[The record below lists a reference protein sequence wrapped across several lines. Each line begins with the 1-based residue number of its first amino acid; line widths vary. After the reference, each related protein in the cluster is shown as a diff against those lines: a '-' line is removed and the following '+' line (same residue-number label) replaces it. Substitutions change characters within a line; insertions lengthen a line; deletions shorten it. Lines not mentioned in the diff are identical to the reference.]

1 MLLAPL
7 QGGRGVR
14 YFRDS
19 RMKSVVRSRF
29 GSITSLAIGVV
40 VVGTAVA
47 TTADSAAAQYFGR
60 NKVQYQSFDFRAMH
74 TAHFDLYY
82 YPAES
87 LAVSDAARMAER
99 WYSRHSAALGDE
111 FEKRSL
117 VLYAD
122 APDFQQTNVVGGFIS
137 QGTGGVTEGLRSR
150 VVLPFTGVYADNDH
164 VLGHELVHVFQY
176 DIAGRMQGTGMAGLS
191 RLPLWLIEG
200 MAEYLSLGREDP
212 NTAMWMRDAAIRN
225 DLPTLK
231 QLSTD
236 PRYFPYR
243 YGEALW
249 AYIGGRWGDGVIPV
263 LYRAAVRTGWEPA
276 LKGVLGITGDTL
288 SAQWLQALRAQYL
301 PLQAGRTIPDSTG
314 VGVLPAT
321 EDQGAMDVA
330 PVLSPDGKYLAFY
343 TSRALLSTEL
353 YVADVETG
361 KIVKRLTSP
370 NTDTHFDAIS
380 FINSAGAWSPDGK
393 KFAFIVYADGNNEIA
408 IYDVASGNT
417 DRQLG
422 FKGVGAI
429 NDVSWGPNNKLVFS
443 GMHGG
448 LSDIYTYD
456 LTSGALVQLTNDRYA
471 DLQPVFSPDGNT
483 IAFATDSGPNT
494 DFDQLRYG
502 KMNIALRDMTTGA
515 TRLLPL
521 FEDAKHINPQ
531 FSPDGRQIY
540 FVSDRGGINDLYRV
554 ELATGATYQVT
565 HVATGVS
572 GITALSPALSVA
584 RQSGRIVFSVFDR
597 GGYTLRRLD
606 PETAEG
612 LALAS
617 QPSDTISL
625 AGMLPPNVP
634 GGGLIT
640 RRINDAITGLPEK
653 ETYPTSA
660 YRPKLSIDYLGS
672 PGVGIGVA
680 SGPYG
685 GLQAAGGVAAFF
697 SDLLG
702 NNVVAAQITG
712 GGDIR
717 NFGGQ
722 ALYQNLGHRM
732 NWGAGLSHE
741 PYITGFVGFQD
752 TTVNAGG
759 GDIPASIIS
768 QVLQRIY
775 YEQASF
781 ITQYPFSMTQRIELN
796 ARLNHVGYGGEVRR
810 FLVVGNQ
817 IFDLPK
823 EDIPNLPT
831 PINYGSVSAALVGD
845 YSYFGFT
852 SPIAGGRYRLEVGPS
867 FGGINMVNVL
877 ADYRR
882 YLFLRPITFAVRG
895 VHVGRYGSGAEDQR
909 LFPLYVGDPQLVR
922 GYEFDN
928 FTQSECRG
936 ATTPNTCPAFDRL
949 IGSRIAVA
957 NFEIRIPLLGND
969 QLGLINMPYVA
980 TEIAPFVDAG
990 VAWNSNESPTIEFS
1004 RTATGR
1010 VPVVSAG
1017 VSARMNILGYLVLE
1031 AYYAYP
1037 FQRPEKGGHFGF
1049 QIAPGW

>member
-1 MLLAPL
+1 M
-7 QGGRGVR
+7 R
-14 YFRDS
+14 YFREA
-19 RMKSVVRSRF
+19 RMKSVARKRC
-29 GSITSLAIGVV
+29 GSGVSLAIAVV
-40 VVGTAVA
+40 VAGAATMLTAS
-47 TTADSAAAQYFGR
+47 SAAAQYFGR

-99 WYSRHSAALGDE
+99 WYARHEAALGDE

-122 APDFQQTNVVGGFIS
+122 APDFQQTNVIGGFIS

-176 DIAGRMQGTGMAGLS
+176 DIAGKMQGQGMAGLS

-200 MAEYLSLGREDP
+200 MAEYLSIGREDP

-243 YGEALW
+243 YGQALW

-263 LYRAAVRTGWEPA
+263 LYRTAVKNGWEPA
-276 LKGVLGITGDTL
+276 LQGVLGLSGDSL
-288 SAQWLQALRAQYL
+288 SAQWLEALRAQYL
-301 PLQAGRTIPDSTG
+301 PLDADRTRPDSTG
-314 VGVLPAT
+314 DRILQPVNEP
-321 EDQGAMDVA
+321 GAMDVS
-330 PVLSPDGKYLAFY
+330 PVVSPDGKYVAFF

-361 KIVKRLTSP
+361 KIVKKLTSP
-370 NTDTHFDAIS
+370 NTNTHFDAIS
-380 FINSAGAWSPDGK
+380 FINSAGAWSPDAK
-393 KFAFIVYADGNNEIA
+393 KFAFIVFDEGDNAIS
-408 IYDVASGNT
+408 IYDVESGGT
-417 DRQLG
+417 ARQLR

-429 NDVSWGPNNKLVFS
+429 TDVSWGPNNKLVFS

-456 LTSGALVQLTNDRYA
+456 LSSGALVQITNDRYA
-471 DLQPVFSPDGNT
+471 DLQPTWSPDGKL
-483 IAFATDSGPNT
+483 IAFATDSGPKT

-502 KMNIALRDMTTGA
+502 KMNIAIRDMTTGA

-521 FEDAKHINPQ
+521 FGDAKNINPQ
-531 FSPDGRQIY
+531 FSPDGRELY
-540 FVSDRGGINDLYRV
+540 FISDHGGISDIYRV
-554 ELATGATYQVT
+554 DLATDAVYKVT
-565 HVATGVS
+565 NIATGVS
-572 GITALSPALSVA
+572 GITDLSPAISVA
-584 RQSGRIVFSVFDR
+584 RQTGRLVFSAFHH
-597 GGYTLRRLD
+597 GGYVLRKMDTQASR
-606 PETAEG
+606 G
-612 LALAS
+612 IVLAS
-617 QPSDTISL
+617 EAPDTTSL

-640 RRINDAITGLPEK
+640 RRINDPVTGLPPK
-653 ETYPTSA
+653 ETYSTSA
-660 YRPKLSIDYLGS
+660 YHPSLSIDYIGS

-685 GLQAAGGVAAFF
+685 GIQAGGGVAAFF

-702 NNVVAAQITG
+702 NNVVGAQISG

-722 ALYQNLGHRM
+722 AIYQNLANRF
-732 NWGAGLSHE
+732 NWGVGLSHT
-741 PYITGFVGFQD
+741 PYITGFVAYQD
-752 TTVNAGG
+752 TSVSVPGGQYPAYIVN
-759 GDIPASIIS
+759 
-768 QVLQRIY
+768 QLLQRIY
-775 YEQASF
+775 YDQAAVM
-781 ITQYPFSMTQRIELN
+781 TQYPFSMTRRVELN
-796 ARLNHVGYGGEVRR
+796 AGFTHVGYGGENRR
-810 FLVVGNQ
+810 FLVVQNQ
-817 IFDLPK
+817 VYELPK
-823 EDIPNLPT
+823 EGIPNQP
-831 PINYGSVSAALVGD
+831 PSINYGQVTAALVGD
-845 YSYFGFT
+845 YSFFGFT
-852 SPIAGGRYRLEVGPS
+852 SPIAGGRYRFEVGPT
-867 FGGINMVNVL
+867 FGGINFINVL
-877 ADYRR
+877 GDYRR
-882 YLFLRPITFAVRG
+882 YFFARPITFAFRA
-895 VHVGRYGSGAEDQR
+895 VHVGRYGNGSEDRR
-909 LFPLYVGDPQLVR
+909 LYPMYVGDPQLVR

-928 FTQSECRG
+928 FRQQECIG
-936 ATTPNTCPAFDRL
+936 GTNPNSCPAFDRL
-949 IGSRIAVA
+949 IGSRIGVA
-957 NFEIRIPLLGND
+957 NFEIRIPLFGTD
-969 QLGLINMPYVA
+969 QLGLINFPYVA

-990 VAWNSNESPTIEFS
+990 VAWTANQSPDLTFARRS
-1004 RTATGR
+1004 TGR
-1010 VPVVSAG
+1010 VPVFSTG
-1017 VSARMNILGYLVLE
+1017 ISARMNILGYLVLE

-1037 FQRPEKGGHFGF
+1037 FQRPDKGGHFGF

>member
-1 MLLAPL
+1 M
-7 QGGRGVR
+7 
-14 YFRDS
+14 
-19 RMKSVVRSRF
+19 VRSRC
-29 GSITSLAIGVV
+29 GSVASLAIAVV
-40 VVGTAVA
+40 VAGAA
-47 TTADSAAAQYFGR
+47 ISTTAGSAAAQYFGR

-87 LAVSDAARMAER
+87 LAVADAARMAER

-122 APDFQQTNVVGGFIS
+122 APDFQQTNVIGGFIS

-176 DIAGRMQGTGMAGLS
+176 DIAGRMEGSGMAGLS

-200 MAEYLSLGREDP
+200 MAEYLSIGREDP
-212 NTAMWMRDAAIRN
+212 NTAMWMRDAAVRN

-263 LYRAAVRTGWEPA
+263 LYRAAVKSGWEPA
-276 LKGVLGITGDTL
+276 LKGVLGISGDTL
-288 SAQWLQALRAQYL
+288 SAQWLEALRAQYL
-301 PLQAGRTIPDSTG
+301 PLEPGRTIPDSTG
-314 VGVLPAT
+314 KSFLEAVNERGS
-321 EDQGAMDVA
+321 MDVA
-330 PVLSPDGKYLAFY
+330 PVLSPDGKYVAFY

-361 KIVKRLTSP
+361 KVVKKLTSP

-408 IYDVASGNT
+408 IYDIASGNT

-422 FKGVGAI
+422 FKDVGAI

-456 LTSGALVQLTNDRYA
+456 LSSGALVQLTNDRYA
-471 DLQPVFSPDGNT
+471 DLQPTWSPDGNT
-483 IAFATDSGPNT
+483 IAFATDSGSVT
-494 DFDQLRYG
+494 DFEQLRYG

-515 TRLLPL
+515 TRLVPL
-521 FEDAKHINPQ
+521 FEGAKHINPQ
-531 FSPDGRQIY
+531 FSPDGRELY
-540 FVSDRGGINDLYRV
+540 FISDRGGISDVFRV
-554 ELATGATYQVT
+554 DLATGATYKVT
-565 HVATGVS
+565 NVATGIS
-572 GITALSPALSVA
+572 GITDLSPALSVA
-584 RQSGRIVFSVFDR
+584 RQSGRVVFSVFDR
-597 GGYTLRRLD
+597 GGYVLRRLD
-606 PETAEG
+606 PQTSEG

-617 QPSDTISL
+617 QTPDTVSL
-625 AGMLPPNVP
+625 SGMLPPNVP
-634 GGGLIT
+634 GGGLVT
-640 RRINDAITGLPEK
+640 RRINDPVSGLPPK

-660 YRPKLSIDYLGS
+660 YHPSLSIDYIGS

-685 GLQAAGGVAAFF
+685 GIQAGGGVAAFF

-702 NNVVAAQITG
+702 NNVVGAQISG
-712 GGDIR
+712 GGDVR

-722 ALYQNLGHRM
+722 AIYQNLGHRL
-732 NWGAGLSHE
+732 NWGVGLSHT
-741 PYITGFVGFQD
+741 PYITGFVGYQD
-752 TTVNAGG
+752 TTVDVGG
-759 GDIPASIIS
+759 ATAPAYIIN
-768 QVLQRIY
+768 QFLQRVY

-781 ITQYPFSMTQRIELN
+781 MTQYPFSMTKRVELN
-796 ARLNHVGYGGEVRR
+796 AGLTHVGYGGETRR
-810 FLVVGNQ
+810 FLVLGNQ
-817 IFDLPK
+817 IFELPK
-823 EDIPNLPT
+823 EGIPGQP
-831 PINYGSVSAALVGD
+831 PSINYGQVSAALVSD

-852 SPIAGGRYRLEVGPS
+852 SPIAGGRYRFEVGPT
-867 FGGINMVNVL
+867 FGGINMVNVIG
-877 ADYRR
+877 DYRR
-882 YLFLRPITFAVRG
+882 YFFARPITLAFRAI
-895 VHVGRYGSGAEDQR
+895 HVGRYGNGAEDQR
-909 LFPLYVGDPQLVR
+909 LYPMYVGDPQLVR

-928 FTQSECRG
+928 FSQSECAG
-936 ATTPNTCPAFDRL
+936 ATSPNSCPAFDRL
-949 IGSRIAVA
+949 IGSRIAVT
-957 NFEIRIPLLGND
+957 NFEIRIPLLGTE
-969 QLGLINMPYVA
+969 QLGLINFPYVA

-990 VAWNSNESPTIEFS
+990 VAWTSNQSPTIEFARNS
-1004 RTATGR
+1004 TDR
-1010 VPVVSAG
+1010 VPVFSAG
-1017 VSARMNILGYLVLE
+1017 LSARMNILGYLVLE